1 MFKGKTLPLNVKVN
15 TAVTLKK
22 MNINTVHISHGITIP
37 HYYTVDLIKEKYGLI
52 GKDYILFMGRLAPE
66 KRVDWLIQSYS
77 KIKNNKTRPLK
88 LVIAGGSSATDEYIH
103 QLKKMG
109 NNNPDIIFTGYVTG
123 RVKEELLGNALFFTL
138 PSHLEGFPIA
148 LLEAKS
154 YGVCCL
160 ASDIP
165 PHQEAIKSGEN
176 GLLFAADNSE
186 DLTEKLAYL
195 IDNPDKTAAMARS
208 SLQEMKERPSWHDV
222 AVQIEAVYKDI
233 LPE

>member
-1 MFKGKTLPLNVKVN
+1 M
-15 TAVTLKK
+15 
-22 MNINTVHISHGITIP
+22 
-37 HYYTVDLIKEKYGLI
+37 
-52 GKDYILFMGRLAPE
+52 FMGRLAPE

-109 NNNPDIIFTGYVTG
+109 NNDPDIIFTGYVTG

-195 IDNPDKTAAMARS
+195 IDNPDKTAAMAKS